1 MKQCVLRFA
10 ALIPLAALFSFSPT
24 LYAGWFDS
32 DDTIHVELS
41 KPLQKNA
48 NTEKYTAAIHI
59 AGYVDARNGM
69 APQKIGISTQ
79 RVIGISGKELVLD
92 RAVSDLVAAAI
103 KKRFDD
109 AGFQV
114 LEGASGNA
122 LYELS
127 GVVRELTYNVKEQ
140 DEISISLETTLKE
153 VATGKVVWSG
163 AVVEKPKG
171 RFAGISGNGKGDIA
185 HYMMQELGVVTQKT
199 YDAISAIL
207 MATRPDLFNL
217 TPGTKPI
224 AGVTVL
230 QAASGTP
237 AAATASAAQSG
248 MLILNTKPIR
258 AKVYLDGIY
267 YGLTPIR
274 AEVAVGVREVNI
286 KLDGYKSVTEKVS
299 VRKGDTTELE
309 LSLEQ

>member
-1 MKQCVLRFA
+1 MKQCALRFLA
-10 ALIPLAALFSFSPT
+10 SIPLAALLFFSPD

-32 DDTIHVELS
+32 DDTIHVELGK
-41 KPLQKNA
+41 KPNSSA
-48 NTEKYTAAIHI
+48 STAKYAATIRI

-92 RAVSDLVAAAI
+92 RAVTDVVSTSI

-109 AGFQV
+109 AGFPV
-114 LEGASGNA
+114 VESASGNA

-127 GVVRELTYNVKEQ
+127 GVVKELTYNVKEQ
-140 DEISISLETTLKE
+140 DEISIVLETTLKE
-153 VATGKVVWSG
+153 VATGNTVWSG
-163 AVVEKPKG
+163 AVIEKPKG
-171 RFAGISGNGKGDIA
+171 RFAGISGNSKGDIA
-185 HYMMQELGVVTQKT
+185 HYMMQELGIVTQKT
-199 YDAISAIL
+199 YDAISTIL

-230 QAASGTP
+230 QAASG
-237 AAATASAAQSG
+237 ALAATAAQNG
-248 MLILNTKPIR
+248 MLILNTKPTR

-274 AEVAVGVREVNI
+274 TEVAVGVREVSV
-286 KLDGYKSVTEKVS
+286 KLDGYTTATEKVS
-299 VRKGDTTELE
+299 VRKGEATELE
-309 LSLEQ
+309 LSLEH

>member
-1 MKQCVLRFA
+1 MKQCVLRFWA
-10 ALIPLAALFSFSPT
+10 FIPLAALFFFSPH
-24 LYAGWFDS
+24 LYAGWFDT

-41 KPLQKNA
+41 KPLPKNT
-48 NTEKYTAAIHI
+48 NTAKYAATIRM

-92 RAVSDLVAAAI
+92 RAVTDLVAAAI

-109 AGFQV
+109 AGFPV
-114 LEGASGNA
+114 VEGASGNA

-127 GVVRELTYNVKEQ
+127 GVLNELTYNVKEQ
-140 DEISISLETTLKE
+140 DEISIALETTLKE
-153 VATGKVVWSG
+153 VATGKIVWSG
-163 AVVEKPKG
+163 TVVEKPKG

-230 QAASGTP
+230 QTADGAP
-237 AAATASAAQSG
+237 ATVVQNG

-274 AEVAVGVREVNI
+274 AEVATGIREVSV
-286 KLDGYKSVTEKVS
+286 KLEGYKTATEKVS
-299 VRKGDTTELE
+299 VRKGEATELE
-309 LSLEQ
+309 LSLEH